1 MINSNSGIAAIS
13 RRCVL
18 LLLPLCLVLAAS
30 GCGIRGELV
39 QKGKLLPSAPVNP
52 TVQQQGNDALL
63 SWTIPTANQDGTVL
77 DNLQQFL
84 VVRLT
89 YRPGDYC
96 EECRDPGTGQ
106 IHIYL
111 DRPEPAIRIKD
122 RLYLRDS
129 NLPLNQGYRYRIVPI
144 NARGESGAEILTHR
158 VMLPAPQ
165 PPSAL
170 QAVTLD
176 RSLRIKWVNTSP
188 PDQGQLLGV
197 NIYRAVGD
205 TPFKPQPL
213 NSEPFTDELYNDF
226 GLENGQAYRY
236 GLRSVIRIDDQ
247 VIESAVSESV
257 TATPNPEF

>member
-1 MINSNSGIAAIS
+1 MTA
-13 RRCVL
+13 RTTL
-18 LLLPLCLVLAAS
+18 LLILLLTLS
-30 GCGIRGELV
+30 GCGIKGELV
-39 QKGKLLPSAPVNP
+39 QKGKPLPSAPVNP
-52 TVQQQGNDALL
+52 TVQQQGSDALL
-63 SWTIPTANQDGTVL
+63 SWTIPTTNQDGTAL

-111 DRPEPAIRIKD
+111 DRPEPAIRVED
-122 RLYLRDS
+122 RLYLRDP
-129 NLPLNQGYRYRIVPI
+129 NLPLNQGYRYRIVTI
-144 NARGESGAEILTHR
+144 NSRGEPGAEILTHL

-176 RSLRIKWVNTSP
+176 RSLRIKWLSASP
-188 PDQGQLLGV
+188 PEQGQLLGV

-205 TPFKPQPL
+205 TPFKPRPL
-213 NSEPFTDELYNDF
+213 NSEPLTDELYNDF

-247 VIESAVSESV
+247 IIESAISEPV
-257 TATPNPEF
+257 TATPNSEF